1 MYVDTCSICFCYSRN
16 VFGLPVFICFLAVS
30 FKLTGTNIYYI
41 AMLKHLFL
49 TTFFVFQFESL
60 QSQHEKLEKQAVT
73 VQARLT
79 NLQVCFIVTEV
90 QPNTNA

>member
-1 MYVDTCSICFCYSRN
+1 
-16 VFGLPVFICFLAVS
+16 
-30 FKLTGTNIYYI
+30 
-41 AMLKHLFL
+41 MLKHLFH

-90 QPNTNA
+90 QLNKSA

>member
-1 MYVDTCSICFCYSRN
+1 MSHKCNMCIVPIVIKNSASCLNILVQSI
-16 VFGLPVFICFLAVS
+16 
-30 FKLTGTNIYYI
+30 YI
-41 AMLKHLFL
+41 AMLKHLFH

>member
-1 MYVDTCSICFCYSRN
+1 
-16 VFGLPVFICFLAVS
+16 
-30 FKLTGTNIYYI
+30 
-41 AMLKHLFL
+41 MLKHLFH

-79 NLQVCFIVTEV
+79 NLQVFVIVTET